1 MLKSKTSSLEA
12 YRFLTMISRV
22 MPHDHQKLRQITL
35 KKTIPNLTRLT
46 KDLIELTREVDDQRT
61 REELD
66 SGGLSERIKK
76 KKSVERKAQLYMR
89 ELFMAKLITD
99 FRIQYHIATGTT
111 SSSKAHELTH
121 ELLPFAMQMH
131 QLLSNSLTRA
141 LNLMVK

>member
-1 MLKSKTSSLEA
+1 M
-12 YRFLTMISRV
+12 
-22 MPHDHQKLRQITL
+22 
-35 KKTIPNLTRLT
+35 
-46 KDLIELTREVDDQRT
+46 TREVDDQRT

-76 KKSVERKAQLYMR
+76 KKSVERKAQIYMR

-99 FRIQYHIATGTT
+99 FRIQYHISTGTT